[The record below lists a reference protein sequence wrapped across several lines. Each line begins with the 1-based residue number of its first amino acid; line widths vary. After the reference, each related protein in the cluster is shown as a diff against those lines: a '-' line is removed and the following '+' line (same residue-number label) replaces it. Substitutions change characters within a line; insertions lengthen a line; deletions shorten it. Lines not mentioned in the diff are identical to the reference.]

1 MGTVPLLSPHLAVLQ
16 VSPLQTSA
24 MKFSLIAA
32 IVVLALAQGS
42 LSAEVPDLERIGQ
55 YFEEMKNKLTQ
66 ELTDTIRVQELAQQA
81 QTFIQDQKTQLE
93 PVASQFQEQLKSV
106 AATLEE
112 QFKPL
117 AANAQAQFQP
127 MINDFNKQMQDILQ
141 RVMDQAKAIGQ

>member
-66 ELTDTIRVQELAQQA
+66 ELTDTIRVQELAQA

-141 RVMDQAKAIGQ
+141 

>member
-81 QTFIQDQKTQLE
+81 QTFIQDQK
-93 PVASQFQEQLKSV
+93 KSV